1 MRYEAGANGY
11 RILPITEE
19 EFAIMTTMAASRP
32 KTQNSVS
39 RHHYPQPHPIT
50 EEEFAIMT
58 RAASRPKTRE
68 TKKIVSASKHHHPQ
82 PQTIFP
88 KSKVENRSLS
98 MSRAEESLHPK
109 STFPAINMES
119 SKKEHRLPNLPVSKE
134 EGGASSSR
142 RKSNSLEEIV
152 PAFLRPKVRIYQNCR
167 LY

>member
-19 EFAIMTTMAASRP
+19 EFAIMASRP
-32 KTQNSVS
+32 Q
-39 RHHYPQPHPIT
+39 
-50 EEEFAIMT
+50 
-58 RAASRPKTRE
+58 TRE
-68 TKKIVSASKHHHPQ
+68 TNKFVSASKHHHPQ

-134 EGGASSSR
+134 EGGASNSR
-142 RKSNSLEEIV
+142 RKSNSLEEKPPPII